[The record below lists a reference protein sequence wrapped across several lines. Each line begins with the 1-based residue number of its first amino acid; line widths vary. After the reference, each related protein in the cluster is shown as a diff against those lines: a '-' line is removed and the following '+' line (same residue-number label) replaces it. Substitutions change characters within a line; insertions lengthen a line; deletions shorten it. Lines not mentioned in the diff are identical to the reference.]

1 MAGTASRI
9 DAPSRDEEKDRRL
22 LNLLFILNATRSPV
36 PTSLLIG
43 DSDLGYG
50 SDNQQSDERKF
61 RRDRAELAKNGIHIV
76 EVKQEGSAEN
86 EESSWEIDRERTHIG
101 LGVLTRD
108 DAEMLTLAIDDF
120 LLRSDV
126 PYRFALKRIRAK
138 IAGDAPA
145 RDEEDPVLESL
156 WSAYGLRKA
165 VGFRYRSANG
175 STSKRTAE
183 AYGFFSRA
191 GYAYMVG
198 RDRDKDAMRTFR
210 IDRIDAPSVTRH
222 SYAVPDEFDIDDF
235 LFFTFDLGDGEGMP
249 ARFELDGSLSR
260 NEAEGLTHGLGSLER
275 SKGSWSWSI
284 DIKSI
289 DEAAAFALS
298 HADAGLV
305 PIEPAELASAWKA
318 RISEVVNAHER
329 H

>member
-22 LNLLFILNATRSPV
+22 LNLLFILNAARSPV

-61 RRDRAELAKNGIHIV
+61 RRDRAELA
-76 EVKQEGSAEN
+76 
-86 EESSWEIDRERTHIG
+86 EERHPHRRGQAGGVRGKRGELLGDRPRAHPYRARHF
-101 LGVLTRD
+101 LTRD

-165 VGFRYRSANG
+165 VGFRCIARQTDRRASAPP
-175 STSKRTAE
+175 RPTASS
-183 AYGFFSRA
+183 SRA
-191 GYAYMVG
+191 GYAYMVAATAT
-198 RDRDKDAMRTFR
+198 RMRC
-210 IDRIDAPSVTRH
+210 
-222 SYAVPDEFDIDDF
+222 
-235 LFFTFDLGDGEGMP
+235 
-249 ARFELDGSLSR
+249 AR
-260 NEAEGLTHGLGSLER
+260 
-275 SKGSWSWSI
+275 
-284 DIKSI
+284 
-289 DEAAAFALS
+289 
-298 HADAGLV
+298 
-305 PIEPAELASAWKA
+305 SA
-318 RISEVVNAHER
+318 
-329 H
+329 